1 MRARYVI
8 LVAAVAI
15 ATIAGGIAPTF
26 GQQPPPRQGA
36 GRLQLEP
43 LGNKEEA
50 VFPYFEGWYTNEDGT
65 ATIMLGYY
73 NRNTEQTLEVPIG
86 PNNRMEPGGPDRGQP
101 TVFLPRRQWGVFSI
115 TVPKDFG
122 TQKITWTLTANNLT
136 NAVTVWL
143 NPKYFVEPFK
153 NIANGNTPAQMRF
166 SPSGPILQ
174 GPPKAIA
181 QTLQATVNQP
191 LSLEVWAADRPATYD
206 AATNTFLSLEEVA
219 AKQVKDQA
227 EREAGRGAGRGG
239 TGATGATGAA
249 GATAGREARGG
260 DAPIAIINGQVIGA
274 AGRSAGS
281 AASTRAGAGVPAGPP
296 ADVTIVWSKYRGPG
310 EVTFEK
316 ARVPVQLNGKFTE
329 FTKAVTTATFSAP
342 GEYWLRA
349 VANDSSGDGGGGDQC
364 CWTTA
369 HVKVTVK

>member
-1 MRARYVI
+1 MRARQFI
-8 LVAAVAI
+8 LAAAVAI
-15 ATIAGGIAPTF
+15 AAIAGGITPTL
-26 GQQPPPRQGA
+26 GQQQPPRQGA

-43 LGNKEEA
+43 LGNKYEA
-50 VFPYFEGWYTNEDGT
+50 VFPYFEGWYTNEDGS

-73 NRNTEQTLEVPIG
+73 NRNTEQTIDVPIG

-101 TVFLPRRQWGVFSI
+101 TTFLPRRQYGVFSI

-122 TQKITWTLTANNLT
+122 NQKITWTLTANNLT

-166 SPSGPILQ
+166 GPSAPVLQ
-174 GPPKAIA
+174 GPPKTIA

-191 LSLEVWAADRPATYD
+191 LTLEVWTADLPPTYD
-206 AATNTFLSLEEVA
+206 AVTNRFMSLEEVA
-219 AKQVKDQA
+219 EKQAKEA
-227 EREAGRGAGRGG
+227 EERGARGARGAVGARGG
-239 TGATGATGAA
+239 AA
-249 GATAGREARGG
+249 REARGG
-260 DAPIAIINGQVIGA
+260 ADAPVAIINGQVIGA
-274 AGRSAGS
+274 AGTTAGS
-281 AASTRAGAGVPAGPP
+281 AASTRAGAGVPPGPP

-316 ARVPVQLNGKFTE
+316 NRVPVQLKGKFTE
-329 FTKAVTTATFSAP
+329 FQQAVTTATFSVP

-364 CWTTA
+364 CWSTA
-369 HVKVTVK
+369 HVKVIVK